1 MRKRWCQIRIVFLMV
16 LIFLILIPEQVVF
29 SRPTVEEKM
38 ARRAAYWGLFA
49 DVYRAR
55 TCLSD
60 VSGGAVCASAALLD
74 ATKHVAKVDAAV
86 GATSSD
92 LSSELASIAGLVQ
105 AEDLAAA
112 KLRLTLFREKLIADF
127 ANNTAPVLQPSRTLG
142 KNIFSE
148 YCTSCHGDGLG
159 APGKLTPQLRVHPR
173 SFGLARRRA
182 TQSPFGVYSVMI
194 HGVDNSEM
202 ASMLDILSVDE
213 LWSVAFYVSSLPYA
227 GESVVSASGDL
238 DAPVIELPAGNFD
251 EWLGLHGPEFALS
264 TLSVSTD
271 EDLVARLGRLGRVC
285 GECKVELQKL
295 RNEWPWSGKTGRL
308 GDAAQ
313 SPRQKT
319 ETRALVMLLG
329 SIILIS
335 TGFYIVLRQSG
346 RIE

>member
-1 MRKRWCQIRIVFLMV
+1 
-16 LIFLILIPEQVVF
+16 
-29 SRPTVEEKM
+29 M
-38 ARRAAYWGLFA
+38 ARRASYWGLFS

-55 TCLSD
+55 TCLAD
-60 VSGGAVCASAALLD
+60 AGGGAVCATAALLD

-86 GATSSD
+86 GASSSD
-92 LSSELASIAGLVQ
+92 FSAELASITGLVQ
-105 AEDLAAA
+105 AKELAAA
-112 KLRLTLFREKLIADF
+112 KARVTLFREKLIADF

-142 KNIFSE
+142 QKIFSE
-148 YCTSCHGDGLG
+148 YCGSCHGDGLG

-173 SFGLARRRA
+173 SFGLAQRGS

-194 HGVDNSEM
+194 HGVDDSEM

-213 LWSVAFYVSSLPYA
+213 LWSVAFYVTSLPYVGLPSVSPSGELGGATPELAA
-227 GESVVSASGDL
+227 GD
-238 DAPVIELPAGNFD
+238 FD
-251 EWLGLHGPEFALS
+251 EWLGLHGPDFALS
-264 TLSVSTD
+264 TLAVSTD
-271 EDLVARLGRLGRVC
+271 EELVARLGRLGRVC
-285 GECKVELQKL
+285 GECKMELQIL

-308 GDAAQ
+308 GDVAQ

-335 TGFYIVLRQSG
+335 TGFYIVLRRSG